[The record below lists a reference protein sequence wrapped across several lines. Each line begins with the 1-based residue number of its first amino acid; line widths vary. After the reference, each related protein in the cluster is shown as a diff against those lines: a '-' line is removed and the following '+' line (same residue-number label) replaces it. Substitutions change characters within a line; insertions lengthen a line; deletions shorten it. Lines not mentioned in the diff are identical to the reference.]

1 METITIKEIE
11 ISKDVE
17 REKPQKDTKF
27 IISLLV
33 PAIAIFA
40 IVILVPI
47 IIGIY
52 LSFRWDF
59 DLNHPFGGR
68 FTLLNYYYITGFDN
82 IYSRDFW
89 QYTYQTLFFSVISL
103 ILEFVLGLIFALIL
117 NKNFKGRGIA
127 RATLLIPW
135 AIPTVAS
142 ATLFKYELLNSADQF
157 GFVNGLIALL
167 GGQPIDF
174 YGSLAPTLFN
184 LPILYPFPP
193 YISEIPITMTMFTV
207 IIIDVWKTTPF
218 ITLLILA
225 ALQIVPQDLYKAGD
239 IAGASGWQKFRYI
252 TWPLIKP
259 GVGIALIFRM
269 MQALRVY
276 DAIAVLNDQSVY
288 SMTFQ
293 SVLFWQNS
301 DYGLASSV
309 SIMILLF
316 ILLFGLII
324 VIFTRRVQRGTSK
337 SVLSKISD
345 KLKRSK
351 EKNVEEEQPEIIER
365 PRKDYLSRKVVS
377 YSDQTFTDLIGKTRK
392 VQPISSAKVSWYIW
406 RRRLKKIFFGIG
418 VVVMGLFC
426 SVPFLW
432 IFLRSFRDPLRT
444 AGIQQTSFE
453 LWQTLSFG
461 AYPLIITAIFGIL
474 IYIIFKSK
482 KIKQKSVTIPIKWI
496 YMGSLG
502 VGLFIYLIFSFTFNP
517 IYLGV
522 YLGVIAFVIVLL
534 IILYLVLGD
543 TQFFKMSV
551 VIPIKWIFLTILGVG
566 WFTSLILPYTSNL
579 IYIIMQSITGEQ
591 WNFSFEAYTIV
602 FQPVSGENYYFLR
615 AIMNSAILAGSTV
628 VVVIIVG
635 ALIAYAIAK
644 FQFPLKRVLNGF
656 IFSMN
661 SLPGLIIIIPFLQ
674 WTIALAAFLPIFNLQ
689 GSLFGLMLPYSAI
702 NMPLA
707 IFILI
712 AFFREIPEDL
722 WKAAKVDGATNFQIF
737 RKVIL
742 PLTIPGIFTCAILV
756 FIASWN
762 ELLFAQV
769 FLQSVQTNHT
779 IPIAILSFTRNPGSI
794 TAPWNTDIALMAA
807 TSLATIPLII
817 VVLLFQK
824 KIVSGLTRGA
834 VKG

>member
-1 METITIKEIE
+1 METITIKEVE
-11 ISKDVE
+11 ILKVIE
-17 REKPQKDTKF
+17 REKPPKDTKF
-27 IISLLV
+27 IISLLL

-47 IIGIY
+47 IIGIF
-52 LSFRWDF
+52 LSFRWEF
-59 DLNHPFGGR
+59 NINHPFGER
-68 FTLLNYYYITGFDN
+68 FTLLNYFYLIGFN
-82 IYSRDFW
+82 NVYSRDFW
-89 QYTYQTLFFSVISL
+89 QYTYQTLFFSVVSL
-103 ILEFVLGLIFALIL
+103 IIEFVLGLIFALIL
-117 NKNFKGRGIA
+117 NKKFKGRGIA

-142 ATLFKYELLNSADQF
+142 ATLFKYEILNSADQF

-174 YGSLAPTLFN
+174 YGSLAPVLFN
-184 LPILYPFPP
+184 LPTFLPFPP

-207 IIIDVWKTTPF
+207 IVIDVWKTTPF

-252 TWPLIKP
+252 TWPLVKP

-276 DAIAVLNDQSVY
+276 DAIAVLNDKTVY

-301 DYGLASSV
+301 DFGFASAV

-316 ILLFGLII
+316 IMLFGLII
-324 VIFTRRVQRGTSK
+324 VLFTRRVQQGTSK
-337 SVLSKISD
+337 STLNKIID
-345 KLKRSK
+345 KFKRSK
-351 EKNVEEEQPEIIER
+351 EKKDEEKQSEIIES
-365 PRKDYLSRKVVS
+365 PGKDYLSRKVVS
-377 YSDQTFTDLIGKTRK
+377 YSDQRLTDLIGKTSK
-392 VQPISSAKVSWYIW
+392 VQPISSKKVRWYIW
-406 RRRLKKIFFGIG
+406 KRRLKKIFFGVLVI
-418 VVVMGLFC
+418 VMCLFC
-426 SVPFLW
+426 AIPFLW
-432 IFLRSFRDPLRT
+432 IFLKSFRDPLNIH
-444 AGIQQTSFE
+444 AQTSFE

-461 AYPLIITAIFGIL
+461 AYPLIITVVFGII
-474 IYIIFKSK
+474 IYVIFSRIKSK
-482 KIKQKSVTIPIKWI
+482 KIKWI
-496 YMGSLG
+496 
-502 VGLFIYLIFSFTFNP
+502 T
-517 IYLGV
+517 
-522 YLGVIAFVIVLL
+522 GVI
-534 IILYLVLGD
+534 LG
-543 TQFFKMSV
+543 
-551 VIPIKWIFLTILGVG
+551 IG
-566 WFTSLILPYTSNL
+566 WFITLILPYITNFLYNL
-579 IYIIMQSITGEQ
+579 YQSMTGEP
-591 WNFSFEAYTIV
+591 WRFSFEAYTIV
-602 FQPVSGENYYFLR
+602 FQPASGQDNYFLR
-615 AIMNSAILAGSTV
+615 SVMNSAILAGSTV
-628 VVVIIVG
+628 IVVIIVG
-635 ALIAYAIAK
+635 SLIAYAIAK
-644 FQFPLKRVLNGF
+644 FQFRLKSLLSGF

-674 WTIALAAFLPIFNLQ
+674 WTIALATLLPIFSFQ
-689 GSLFGLMLPYSAI
+689 GQLYGLILPYAAI
-702 NMPLA
+702 NLPLA

-769 FLQSVQTNHT
+769 FLQSNASNHS
-779 IPIAILSFTRNPGSI
+779 IPIAILNFTRNPGSI
-794 TAPWNTDIALMAA
+794 TVPWNTDIALMAA
-807 TSLATIPLII
+807 TSVATIPLII

>member
-1 METITIKEIE
+1 METITIKEVE
-11 ISKDVE
+11 ILKEIE
-17 REKPQKDTKF
+17 REKPPKDTKF

-40 IVILVPI
+40 LVILVPI
-47 IIGIY
+47 IIGIF
-52 LSFRWDF
+52 LSFRWEF
-59 DLNHPFGGR
+59 NINHPFGER
-68 FTLLNYYYITGFDN
+68 FTLLNYFYLLGYDN
-82 IYSRDFW
+82 VYSRDFW
-89 QYTYQTLFFSVISL
+89 QYTYQTLFFSVVSL
-103 ILEFVLGLIFALIL
+103 IIEFVLGLIFALIL
-117 NKNFKGRGIA
+117 NKKFKGRGIA

-142 ATLFKYELLNSADQF
+142 ATLFKYEILNSADQF

-174 YGSLAPTLFN
+174 YGALAPVLFN
-184 LPILYPFPP
+184 LPTFLPFPP

-207 IIIDVWKTTPF
+207 ITIDVWKTTPF

-252 TWPLIKP
+252 TWPLVKP

-276 DAIAVLNDQSVY
+276 DAIAVLNDKTVY

-301 DYGLASSV
+301 DFGLASSV

-324 VIFTRRVQRGTSK
+324 VLFTRRVQRGSSK
-337 SVLSKISD
+337 SILSKIID
-345 KLKRSK
+345 KFKRSK
-351 EKNVEEEQPEIIER
+351 EKEDEEKQSEIIES

-377 YSDQTFTDLIGKTRK
+377 YSDLTLTDLIGKTGK
-392 VQPISSAKVSWYIW
+392 VQPISSAKVRWYIW
-406 RRRLKKIFFGIG
+406 ERKLKKIFFGLL
-418 VVVMGLFC
+418 VVIMCLFC
-426 SVPFLW
+426 AIPFLW
-432 IFLRSFRDPLRT
+432 IFLKSFRDPLNIH
-444 AGIQQTSFE
+444 AQTSFE

-474 IYIIFKSK
+474 IYIIFSRSK
-482 KIKQKSVTIPIKWI
+482 KRKW
-496 YMGSLG
+496 
-502 VGLFIYLIFSFTFNP
+502 
-517 IYLGV
+517 
-522 YLGVIAFVIVLL
+522 
-534 IILYLVLGD
+534 
-543 TQFFKMSV
+543 KSV
-551 VIPIKWIFLTILGVG
+551 VIPIDWIYRGILTSILRIKIKRKSVVIPLKLLIYVVILGVG
-566 WFTSLILPYTSNL
+566 WFIALILPYTTGFLSNL
-579 IYIIMQSITGEQ
+579 YQSITGEP
-591 WNFSFEAYTIV
+591 WRFSFEAYTIV
-602 FQPVSGENYYFLR
+602 FQPASGQDNYFLR
-615 AIMNSAILAGSTV
+615 SVMNSAILAGSTV
-628 VVVIIVG
+628 IVVIIVG
-635 ALIAYAIAK
+635 SLIAYAIAK
-644 FQFPLKRVLNGF
+644 FKFRFKSLLSGF

-674 WTIALAAFLPIFNLQ
+674 WTIALATLLPIFSIQ
-689 GSLFGLMLPYSAI
+689 GQLYGLILPYAAI
-702 NMPLA
+702 NLPLA

-722 WKAAKVDGATNFQIF
+722 WKAAKVDGATNFQVF

-769 FLQSVQTNHT
+769 FLQSNASNHS

-807 TSLATIPLII
+807 TSVATIPLII

>member
-1 METITIKEIE
+1 METITVKKIE
-11 ISKDVE
+11 ISQDIE

-27 IISLLV
+27 IISLLI

-52 LSFRWDF
+52 LSFREGFNIDF
-59 DLNHPFGGR
+59 PFGNR
-68 FTLLNYYYITGFDN
+68 FTLLNYYYLTGFDN
-82 IYSRDFW
+82 IYSRAFW

-103 ILEFVLGLIFALIL
+103 ISEFVLGLIFALIL
-117 NKNFKGRGIA
+117 NKSFKGRGIA

-142 ATLFKYELLNSADQF
+142 ATLFKYEILNSADQF
-157 GFVNGLIALL
+157 GFLNGLITLF

-174 YGSLAPTLFN
+174 YGILAPTLFN
-184 LPILYPFPP
+184 LPVLLPFPP
-193 YISEIPITMTMFTV
+193 YISEVPITMTMFSV
-207 IIIDVWKTTPF
+207 IVIDVWKTTPF

-252 TWPLIKP
+252 TWPLVRP

-276 DAIAVLNDQSVY
+276 DAIAVLNDQTVY
-288 SMTFQ
+288 SMTYQ
-293 SVLFWQNS
+293 SFLFWQNS
-301 DYGLASSV
+301 DYGKASAV

-324 VIFTRRVQRGTSK
+324 VIFTRRVQQGS
-337 SVLSKISD
+337 SQSILNKIIN

-351 EKNVEEEQPEIIER
+351 EKKDEEKQSEIIES
-365 PRKDYLSRKVVS
+365 PRKDYLSRKVVA
-377 YSDQTFTDLIGKTRK
+377 YSDQAFTDLIGKTSK
-392 VQPISSAKVSWYIW
+392 VQPISRARVSWYIW
-406 RRRLKKIFFGIG
+406 KRRLKRIFFGVG
-418 VVVMGLFC
+418 VVLMCLFC
-426 SVPFLW
+426 AIPFLW
-432 IFLRSFRDPLRT
+432 IFLKSFRDPLKIH
-444 AGIQQTSFE
+444 AQTSYE
-453 LWQTLSFG
+453 LSQTLSFG
-461 AYPLIITAIFGIL
+461 AYPLILTVIFGI
-474 IYIIFKSK
+474 IIFIIFYISK
-482 KIKQKSVTIPIKWI
+482 KKKWKSMVIPIKR
-496 YMGSLG
+496 
-502 VGLFIYLIFSFTFNP
+502 
-517 IYLGV
+517 
-522 YLGVIAFVIVLL
+522 
-534 IILYLVLGD
+534 
-543 TQFFKMSV
+543 KSV
-551 VIPIKWIFLTILGVG
+551 AIPIKWIFVVILGIG
-566 WFTSLILPYTSNL
+566 WFFALILPYSTDFLYNL
-579 IYIIMQSITGEQ
+579 YQSITGEP
-591 WNFSFEAYTIV
+591 WRFSFEAYSIV
-602 FQPVSGENYYFLR
+602 FQPVSGIDNYFLR

-635 ALIAYAIAK
+635 SLIAYAIAK
-644 FQFPLKRVLNGF
+644 FKFPFKSALSGF

-674 WTIALAAFLPIFNLQ
+674 WTIALATFLPIFNVQ
-689 GSLFGLMLPYSAI
+689 GQLYGLILPYSAI
-702 NMPLA
+702 NLPLA

-769 FLQSVQTNHT
+769 FLQSNASNHS

-794 TAPWNTDIALMAA
+794 SAPWVSDIALMAA

-817 VVLLFQK
+817 VVLIFQK

>member
-1 METITIKEIE
+1 MHNYGEIWNMETITIKEVE
-11 ISKDVE
+11 ILKVIE
-17 REKPQKDTKF
+17 REKPPKDTKF
-27 IISLLV
+27 IISLLL

-47 IIGIY
+47 IIGIF
-52 LSFRWDF
+52 LSFRWEF
-59 DLNHPFGGR
+59 NINHPFGER
-68 FTLLNYYYITGFDN
+68 FTLLNYFYLLGYN
-82 IYSRDFW
+82 NVYARDFW
-89 QYTYQTLFFSVISL
+89 QYTYQTLFFSVVSL
-103 ILEFVLGLIFALIL
+103 IIEFVLGLIFALIL
-117 NKNFKGRGIA
+117 NKKFKGRGIA

-142 ATLFKYELLNSADQF
+142 ATLFKYEILNSADQF

-174 YGSLAPTLFN
+174 YGSLAPVLFN
-184 LPILYPFPP
+184 LPTFLPFPP

-207 IIIDVWKTTPF
+207 IVIDVWKTTPF

-252 TWPLIKP
+252 TWPLVKP

-276 DAIAVLNDQSVY
+276 DAIAVLNDNTVY
-288 SMTFQ
+288 SMTFE

-301 DYGLASSV
+301 DFGLASAV

-337 SVLSKISD
+337 STLNKIID
-345 KLKRSK
+345 KFKRSK
-351 EKNVEEEQPEIIER
+351 EKEDEEKQSEIIES
-365 PRKDYLSRKVVS
+365 PGKDYLSRKVVS
-377 YSDQTFTDLIGKTRK
+377 NSDQRLTDLIGKTSK
-392 VQPISSAKVSWYIW
+392 VQPISSTKVRWYIW
-406 RRRLKKIFFGIG
+406 KRRLKKIFFGVLVI
-418 VVVMGLFC
+418 VMCLFC
-426 SVPFLW
+426 AIPFLW
-432 IFLRSFRDPLRT
+432 IFLKSFRDPLNIH
-444 AGIQQTSFE
+444 AQTSFE

-461 AYPLIITAIFGIL
+461 AYPLIITVVFGII
-474 IYIIFKSK
+474 IYVIFSRIKSK
-482 KIKQKSVTIPIKWI
+482 KIKWI
-496 YMGSLG
+496 
-502 VGLFIYLIFSFTFNP
+502 T
-517 IYLGV
+517 
-522 YLGVIAFVIVLL
+522 GVI
-534 IILYLVLGD
+534 LG
-543 TQFFKMSV
+543 
-551 VIPIKWIFLTILGVG
+551 IG
-566 WFTSLILPYTSNL
+566 WFITLILPYTTNFLYNL
-579 IYIIMQSITGEQ
+579 YQSMTGEP
-591 WNFSFEAYTIV
+591 WRFSFEAYTIV
-602 FQPVSGENYYFLR
+602 FQPASGQDNYFLR
-615 AIMNSAILAGSTV
+615 SVMNSAILAGSTV
-628 VVVIIVG
+628 IVVIIVG
-635 ALIAYAIAK
+635 SLIAYAIAK
-644 FQFPLKRVLNGF
+644 FQFRLKSLLSGF

-674 WTIALAAFLPIFNLQ
+674 WTIALATLLPIFSFQ
-689 GSLFGLMLPYSAI
+689 GQLYGLILPYAAI
-702 NMPLA
+702 NLPLA

-769 FLQSVQTNHT
+769 FLQSNASNHS

-794 TAPWNTDIALMAA
+794 TAPWDTDIALMAA
-807 TSLATIPLII
+807 TSVATIPLII